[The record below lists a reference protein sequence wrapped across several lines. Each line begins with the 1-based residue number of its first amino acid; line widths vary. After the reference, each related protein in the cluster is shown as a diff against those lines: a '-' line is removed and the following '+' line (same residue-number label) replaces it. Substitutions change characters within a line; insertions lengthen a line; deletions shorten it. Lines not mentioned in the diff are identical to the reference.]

1 MKQIIWKNKKWF
13 GYTLYVI
20 VLTVALLY
28 YRFPSDL
35 FIDYLQATAHRIDP
49 GLRLS
54 IKEVSPSFPFGL
66 KCIQSELS
74 SREGSERVIF
84 KAHSLL
90 IRPDVWS
97 FVQGKFRYHF
107 ECLAYDGGL
116 RGNIHFTKNN
126 FRAPFT
132 TAIEVKDIFIGNNA
146 LLQGAIGRYVEG
158 VLSGTITYN
167 GQNWNL
173 SDGEGEAD
181 LRLSRGRVE
190 LLQPILSLEAI
201 EFDEILIKLVLQNQK
216 VDLNQVELKGREIR
230 GTLSGTINLKKD
242 LLKSSLDLS
251 GSIEPF
257 ADFFQN
263 LTGTRDTMKL
273 FQQRL
278 KRGRLIFTIRGTI
291 SNPQMKFT

>member
-1 MKQIIWKNKKWF
+1 MKQMILNKKKYV

-20 VLTVALLY
+20 VLTLALLY
-28 YRFPSDL
+28 YRFPSDIFL
-35 FIDYLQATAHRIDP
+35 DYLQATVHRIDA
-49 GLRLS
+49 GLHLS
-54 IKEVSPSFPFGL
+54 IKDVSPSFPFGL
-66 KCIQSELS
+66 KCIESELR
-74 SREGSERVIF
+74 SREGSAEAIF
-84 KAHSLL
+84 KADSLF
-90 IRPDVWS
+90 IRPEVWS

-116 RGNIHFTKNN
+116 RGNILFTKNN

-146 LLQGAIGRYVEG
+146 LLQGAIGRYLEG
-158 VLSGTITYN
+158 ILSGTITYK
-167 GQNWNL
+167 GQSWYL
-173 SDGEGEAD
+173 RDGEGEAD
-181 LRLSRGRVE
+181 LRLSSGRVE

-201 EFDEILIKLVLQNQK
+201 EFDEILIKLALQNK
-216 VDLNQVELKGREIR
+216 KIDLNQIELKGREIS

-257 ADFFQN
+257 ADFFKS

-278 KRGRLIFTIRGTI
+278 KRGRILFTIRGTI
-291 SNPQMKFT
+291 SNPRMRFT